1 MTSHDATTPD
11 SHAEDT
17 ACLAPAGTSSAPEA
31 ETLSASPA
39 AIHTAPDAGT
49 LPAPPAETS
58 PAPDAETLSAP
69 PAGTSSAADAGA
81 VPAPHTEPRHGGSAG
96 QNTEPGHGG
105 SSHPYAERRRGE
117 PPTVTD
123 GIPTLT
129 GGIPVLEDAVDQD
142 IAHRPTEAELRRT
155 RSKVTAI
162 TIAILT
168 TLSAIGPL
176 ATDMYIPAFP
186 EVTTDLGTTPSRLQ
200 LTLTAFFTGTA
211 FGQIVSGPLSDRL
224 GRRGPLLFGIILCL
238 VGSIGCALAPS
249 VSVLIV
255 FRILQGI
262 GGGFGMVLG
271 RAVLID
277 MTDGPELFRTMNIMQ
292 GVGGIAPIV
301 APLLGGMILLVG
313 QWREMFWVIA
323 GMSVV
328 SLIGVI
334 AMIPESLPPSRRHT
348 GGFRTFAR
356 NTRALLRR
364 RVFTA
369 YLLVNMF
376 SAFALM
382 SYVSASSFVLQEMHG
397 FSALEYSVSFAI
409 NSTGMMTMSFLSA
422 RLARTHH
429 PRVMIRA
436 GLTVASFA
444 AVLMLVGALF
454 LGTPV
459 WIVLPAFFLLVAPQG
474 LIFGNGGALASQE
487 ALDMAGTGS
496 ALLGLGFSFA
506 ASLAAPLVG
515 LAGNQ
520 SALPMAITMVVA
532 AALSVA
538 CFIAAGR
545 FGETGHPGVQRA

>member
-1 MTSHDATTPD
+1 MNAQNTPPQPDAARPED
-11 SHAEDT
+11 SPVEDSLAED
-17 ACLAPAGTSSAPEA
+17 ARSADAPEHG
-31 ETLSASPA
+31 ENPHELDPHPHEPA
-39 AIHTAPDAGT
+39 TITG
-49 LPAPPAETS
+49 
-58 PAPDAETLSAP
+58 
-69 PAGTSSAADAGA
+69 
-81 VPAPHTEPRHGGSAG
+81 
-96 QNTEPGHGG
+96 
-105 SSHPYAERRRGE
+105 
-117 PPTVTD
+117 

-129 GGIPVLEDAVDQD
+129 GGIPVLEDAVDHD
-142 IAHRPTEAELRRT
+142 VAHLPSEAELRRT
-155 RSKVTAI
+155 RSKVTAM
-162 TIAILT
+162 TVVILT

-186 EVTTDLGTTPSRLQ
+186 EVTTDLGTTAARLQ

-211 FGQIVSGPLSDRL
+211 CGQIVSGPLSDRL

-238 VGSIGCALAPS
+238 IGSIGCALAPS
-249 VSVLIV
+249 ISALIV
-255 FRILQGI
+255 FRVLQGI

-292 GVGGIAPIV
+292 GIGGIAPIV

-313 QWREMFWVIA
+313 QWREVFWVIA
-323 GMSVV
+323 GMSVI

-348 GGFRTFAR
+348 GGFRIFLHNASS
-356 NTRALLRR
+356 LVRR

-397 FSALEYSVSFAI
+397 FSAAAYSISFAI
-409 NSTGMMTMSFLSA
+409 NSTGMMAMSFLSA

-436 GLTVASFA
+436 GLIAVSFA
-444 AVLMLVGALF
+444 AALMLVGALF
-454 LGTPV
+454 LGTPLWV
-459 WIVLPAFFLLVAPQG
+459 VLPAFFLLVAPQG

-515 LAGNQ
+515 LAGTQ
-520 SALPMAITMVVA
+520 SAVPMAVTMA
-532 AALSVA
+532 AGAALSVL
-538 CFIAAGR
+538 CFVAAGR
-545 FGETGHPGVQRA
+545 FGGSAHPSAQRA